1 MTPSRQKPCVCGGS
15 KTPTFNYTGVKPG
28 VCCSKC
34 QLPGMENVKD
44 RRCVC
49 EKRCIKPVFNFPGKK
64 IGSHCNDCKLPGMEN
79 VVQKRCGCGKR
90 AISPKFNFPG
100 NYPGT
105 HCAICKLPGME
116 NVIHKRCGCERRISN
131 PNFNY
136 PDKKV
141 GICCDAC
148 KLGGMVN
155 VVSKKCKCGV
165 SVGFGFPGGKK
176 ECCVKCKRPGMIDLI
191 HVNVLCKCGV
201 RAGFGLPDGDTE
213 CCKACKTED
222 MVDLAHVVGM
232 CGCGSGS
239 RRIYSNDNGAT
250 MFCSSCRTPDMR
262 NITVRRCPGYD
273 GVECPNDAVCHYGYC
288 VQCDPDD
295 TRRLTHKRYEQA
307 FFDYLKDYINPIREY
322 WVNTPTGKYRIDGII
337 TNGNNILCIEVDEYA
352 HKAPG
357 YEDDTVR
364 QDSITETF
372 SGTYD
377 TVAWVR
383 VNPNCERKLTNGDY
397 DAYVKIQ
404 EETSKSRH
412 LLAKDA
418 ILRLIENPST
428 TTVLVY

>member
-1 MTPSRQKPCVCGGS
+1 MTPSRQKTCKCDRAPP
-15 KTPTFNYTGVKPG
+15 PTFNYPGVKPG

-141 GICCDAC
+141 GIRCVEC
-148 KLGGMVN
+148 KESGMVN
-155 VVSKKCKCGV
+155 VMLKKCKCGV
-165 SVGFGFPGGKK
+165 AVGFGFPGGKK
-176 ECCVKCKRPGMIDLI
+176 ECCVKCKRPCMVDLT
-191 HVNVLCKCGV
+191 HANGLCGCGV
-201 RAGFGLPDGDTE
+201 RAGYGLPGGDIE
-213 CCKACKTED
+213 CCAKCKTGD
-222 MVDLAHVVGM
+222 MVDLTHVGEM
-232 CGCGSGS
+232 CVCGSGS
-239 RRIYSNDNGAT
+239 RRIYSNDNGTT
-250 MFCSSCRTPDMR
+250 MFCSSCRSPDMR
-262 NITVRRCPGYD
+262 NITVRRCPGYN
-273 GVECPNDAVCHYGYC
+273 GIECPNNTACHYGYC
-288 VQCDPDD
+288 TQCDPDD
-295 TRRLTHKRYEQA
+295 TRRTTHKRYEHA
-307 FFDYLKDYINPIREY
+307 FFDYLKDYIKPVREH
-322 WVNTPTGKYRIDGII
+322 WVNTLTGRYRVDGII
-337 TNGNNILCIEVDEYA
+337 VNGNDILCIEVDEYA
-352 HKAPG
+352 HKIAG
-357 YEDDTVR
+357 YEDDAVR
-364 QDSITETF
+364 QESITQLF
-372 SGTYD
+372 LGTYD

-383 VNPNCERKLTNGDY
+383 VNPNCERKLMNGDY
-397 DAYVKIQ
+397 DTYLKIQ
-404 EETSKSRH
+404 EETQKSRH